1 MTRRF
6 SVVARW
12 AVAALLILL
21 PGLAR
26 ADGKLSGTIT
36 DRDGKGVGDVR
47 IEMRPD
53 GEGLSVLEAKS
64 KKSGIFMF
72 GMIRPGNY
80 RLVAFKEGMR
90 VARIDVEKREA
101 PEKKPS
107 WSAHA
112 DVPPGA
118 ELPAFALAFIS
129 EVTYDLK
136 MTPSRTGPGKSGTGE
151 PLATVDT
158 IVKLVTDE
166 KFDEAEREIER
177 NLDEKPDSS
186 ILHYLRAYTLYSR
199 GTNEEAL
206 VAIDKALALDA
217 GFEGSSLL
225 RGKILE
231 KGGKAEQ
238 AAAAYQSETAVAK
251 TKNGLKDAWLALA
264 VIDEKLARKDQAAA
278 ALEKVVEIAPDY
290 VDAYQELA
298 NLYMQMNRMDKVK
311 EVNDRLRAQGQT
323 EDPNLLFNLGAERFN
338 KGDLKGAADYFSR
351 VVQIKPDFAE
361 AHLQL
366 GYARI
371 NEGDLKGAA
380 ESLRKYLDLKPQAE
394 DAKSVRELLD
404 KISK

>member
-1 MTRRF
+1 LSRSTR
-6 SVVARW
+6 
-12 AVAALLILL
+12 
-21 PGLAR
+21 
-26 ADGKLSGTIT
+26 
-36 DRDGKGVGDVR
+36 
-47 IEMRPD
+47 
-53 GEGLSVLEAKS
+53 
-64 KKSGIFMF
+64 
-72 GMIRPGNY
+72 
-80 RLVAFKEGMR
+80 
-90 VARIDVEKREA
+90 
-101 PEKKPS
+101 
-107 WSAHA
+107 
-112 DVPPGA
+112 
-118 ELPAFALAFIS
+118 
-129 EVTYDLK
+129 
-136 MTPSRTGPGKSGTGE
+136 
-151 PLATVDT
+151 
-158 IVKLVTDE
+158 
-166 KFDEAEREIER
+166 
-177 NLDEKPDSS
+177 
-186 ILHYLRAYTLYSR
+186 LY
-199 GTNEEAL
+199 
-206 VAIDKALALDA
+206 A